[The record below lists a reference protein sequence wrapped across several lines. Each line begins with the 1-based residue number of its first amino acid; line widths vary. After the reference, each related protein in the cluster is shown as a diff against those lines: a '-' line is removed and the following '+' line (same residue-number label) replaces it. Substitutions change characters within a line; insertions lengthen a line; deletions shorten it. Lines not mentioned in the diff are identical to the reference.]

1 VRDRELSDSAASRSW
16 TGRARLP
23 SLLGAYEPVSVPS
36 AVLKISPGRLGLR
49 VRSAFVR
56 SLLVME
62 DLTAAPAD
70 GVTIYPAR
78 EVGRRGRPGLAILAP
93 HFRPRR
99 WNRRWGRLG
108 ASVPPYYFLT
118 RERDAVLAA
127 AAAAGF
133 EVGDEEWSIEPRDSG
148 S

>member
-1 VRDRELSDSAASRSW
+1 VRDRDLADSTASRSW
-16 TGRARLP
+16 TGPARLP
-23 SLLGAYEPVSVPS
+23 SVLGAYEPVRVPS
-36 AVLKISPGRLGLR
+36 AVLEISPGRIGLR
-49 VRSAFVR
+49 VRSAFVK

-62 DLTAAPAD
+62 DLTAAPGD
-70 GVTIYPAR
+70 GVTLYPAR
-78 EVGRRGRPGLAILAP
+78 EVGRWGRPGIAILAP

-99 WNRRWGRLG
+99 WNRRWGRRG

-118 RERDAVLAA
+118 REREAVLAA

-133 EVGDEEWSIEPRDSG
+133 EVGDAEWSIEPRDTG